1 MPLAGRAYPAFVQLP
16 DGGWGLATAD
26 GPDRRAPRL
35 VGEAT
40 SRTDLVVSAL
50 REMII
55 GGQLKPGDT
64 LVERHLAEL
73 LGVSKTPVREALIAL
88 AASGLVQ
95 VSRNRGVVVRRP
107 GADDMWKVF
116 ELRLLLEPWAI
127 GRAATPRQGTDA
139 VAAAAAVALDESLML
154 LDGGDQARLSLAN
167 RRFHRALYRACG
179 NELVVRDLDQMQDL
193 ISVGFVL
200 LWERSSWPV
209 WREEYDEH
217 REILAAVQAR
227 DADAAATAAREHIER
242 AMTLFKKHLLA
253 GD

>member
-1 MPLAGRAYPAFVQLP
+1 MLGRDLPDGSIDAGTGSAGAYPALM
-16 DGGWGLATAD
+16 GGSEA
-26 GPDRRAPRL
+26 GPGVAAAVRPQALRPI
-35 VGEAT
+35 GETT

-50 REMII
+50 REMIL
-55 GGQLKPGDT
+55 GGQFKPGDT

-127 GRAATPRQGTDA
+127 GRATQLRSGDV
-139 VAAAAAVALDESLML
+139 VAAATVALDESLLL
-154 LDGGDQARLSLAN
+154 LDGGDQVRLSLAN
-167 RRFHRALYRACG
+167 RRFHRALYSGCG
-179 NELVVRDLDQMQDL
+179 NDLVIRDLDQMQDL
-193 ISVGFVL
+193 ISLGFVL

-209 WREEYDEH
+209 WREEYEEH
-217 REILAAVQAR
+217 RGILAAVEAQ
-227 DADAAATAAREHIER
+227 DAHAATAAAREH
-242 AMTLFKKHLLA
+242 
-253 GD
+253 